1 METIH
6 GGVVPEPVVADLGL
20 GHRSPHGSRGLGHG
34 VRTQVDAEALHRN
47 RVYGGHRS
55 SPWELANDQQRRLGY
70 TPWPC
75 QGSSSNVCPPARR
88 QRCGGS
94 TRRST
99 RRGRRARGSLPGRRS
114 APPRGR
120 VRGWGTSWL
129 RVRHGDPPSRQA
141 TELFLN
147 ELAVLPAYRRRGAA
161 TTLLEELK
169 HLAKEH
175 GCVSIWVLTDEDNEA
190 AVASYRKAG
199 GEWDGA
205 TTVMFEID
213 LMR

>member
-1 METIH
+1 MAVSGI
-6 GGVVPEPVVADLGL
+6 VVKRLSSGEEAEVRRFDEAFDEAVDGELAARFLADDRHHLVVAY
-20 GHRSPHGSRGLGHG
+20 
-34 VRTQVDAEALHRN
+34 VDGEPAGFVSATEILH
-47 RVYGGHRS
+47 
-55 SPWELANDQQRRLGY
+55 PDK
-70 TPWPC
+70 P
-75 QGSSSNVCPPARR
+75 
-88 QRCGGS
+88 
-94 TRRST
+94 
-99 RRGRRARGSLPGRRS
+99 
-114 APPRGR
+114 
-120 VRGWGTSWL
+120 
-129 RVRHGDPPSRQA
+129 

-205 TTVMFEID
+205 TTVIFEIE

>member
-1 METIH
+1 MEAT
-6 GGVVPEPVVADLGL
+6 
-20 GHRSPHGSRGLGHG
+20 
-34 VRTQVDAEALHRN
+34 VRR
-47 RVYGGHRS
+47 
-55 SPWELANDQQRRLGY
+55 P
-70 TPWPC
+70 
-75 QGSSSNVCPPARR
+75 
-88 QRCGGS
+88 
-94 TRRST
+94 
-99 RRGRRARGSLPGRRS
+99 GSLPTTSRDDSVHSMAVSGVVVKRLSSGEETEVRRFDEAFDEAVDGELAARFLADDRHHLVVAYVDGEPAGFVS
-114 APPRGR
+114 ATEILHPDKP
-120 VRGWGTSWL
+120 
-129 RVRHGDPPSRQA
+129 

-161 TTLLEELK
+161 TRLLEELK
-169 HLAKEH
+169 HLAKER